1 MCWFVLLPAQK
12 HAHESK
18 DEQTSKQD
26 VVSYI
31 HIWLF
36 IIIYLVYVNLYKT
49 LYIKR
54 SAIM

>member
-1 MCWFVLLPAQK
+1 MRWFVLLSAQK

-31 HIWLF
+31 RIWLF
-36 IIIYLVYVNLYKT
+36 IIICLAYVNLYKT
-49 LYIKR
+49 IYIKR